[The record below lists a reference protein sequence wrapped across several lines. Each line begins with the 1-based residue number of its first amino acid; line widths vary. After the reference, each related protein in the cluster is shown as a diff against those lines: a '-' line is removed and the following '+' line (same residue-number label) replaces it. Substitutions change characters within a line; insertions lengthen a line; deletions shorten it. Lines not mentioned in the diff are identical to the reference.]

1 LVAADVTNNVV
12 EENTVT
18 GNANGIYIA
27 PGVQGNVI
35 RGNLVTGNP
44 SVQVLLD
51 NPSTTG
57 VDIRDLSDSGA
68 NAFEGNTCL
77 TSLNT
82 LCPSVGPSLSAS
94 PNPIPVAAGASVGST
109 TINWVAPGAEVVEI
123 HIGSPDGKLLAAGG
137 DRGFAQTGVW
147 VTDGMTFYL
156 QDVSSGK
163 PLTGDYTLATLVV
176 NVQKK

>member
-1 LVAADVTNNVV
+1 LVSSDVTNNVV

-18 GNANGIYIA
+18 GNSNGIYVA
-27 PGVQGNVI
+27 AGVQGNLI

-44 SVQVLLD
+44 SVQVLVD

-57 VDIRDLSDSGA
+57 VDIRDLSSSGA

-77 TSLNT
+77 TSLNA

-94 PNPIPVAAGASVGST
+94 PNPIPVAVGASAGSA
-109 TINWVAPGAEVVEI
+109 TINWIAPGTEAVEI
-123 HIGSPDGKLLAAGG
+123 HIGGPAGKLLAEGG
-137 DRGFAQTGVW
+137 DRGSAQTGVW

-156 QDVSSGK
+156 QDVTNGK
-163 PLTGDYTLATLVV
+163 PLTGDYTLATFVV
-176 NVQKK
+176 NLEKK